1 MLEVGPE
8 MALALALD
16 VAARVAGVEDG
27 AEGAIVAKDGAGI
40 GRNREEGALGP
51 CGCHFSRASFHFHL
65 VRH

>member
-27 AEGAIVAKDGAGI
+27 AEGAIVAKDGAGK
-40 GRNREEGALGP
+40 GRNREDGALGP
-51 CGCHFSRASFHFHL
+51 
-65 VRH
+65 